1 MADRLLAG
9 ADAVRRIHRANLFL
23 HIICLSTRGFYMFT
37 IITTQI
43 LKMLL
48 LLLTGY
54 ACYRFGLID
63 QNGNKS
69 LANLLLMVVNP
80 VLAVTALQTDYE
92 PRLVS
97 GLLLSFALAFA
108 AHLIGI
114 VLSSLLIK
122 KTGNPD
128 YSIERFSAMYSNCG
142 FIGIPLVQSI
152 LGSEGVLYLTAYMTV
167 FNLLSWTHGMILMTG
182 KATWADLKKGLF
194 SPMILA
200 STLGLILFFTQ
211 IRFPAMIGDTL
222 DYIAAMNT
230 PLAMIIAGVSVAQTD
245 LLQMLRNKKLYLV
258 AFLKLLLMPALV
270 LISLMLLH
278 TGSVAACA
286 ILIAAACPAATTCTA
301 FSLRF
306 QKNYRY
312 ASEMYAFTT
321 LCSLATIPLFVYAA
335 ERLLV

>member
-1 MADRLLAG
+1 MVYFSVIKSSYA
-9 ADAVRRIHRANLFL
+9 FL
-23 HIICLSTRGFYMFT
+23 HQKGVFMFLIIL
-37 IITTQI
+37 TQI
-43 LKMLL
+43 IKMLL
-48 LLLTGY
+48 LLLVGY

-69 LANLLLMVVNP
+69 MANLLLMVVNP
-80 VLAVTALQTDYE
+80 ILAITALQADYD
-92 PRLVS
+92 PHLVS
-97 GLLLSFALAFA
+97 GLLASFAFAFA

-114 VLSSLLIK
+114 VLSETLIR

-142 FIGIPLVQSI
+142 FMGIPLVQSI
-152 LGSEGVLYLTAYMTV
+152 LGAEGVLYLTAYVTV

-182 KATWADLKKGLF
+182 KASWKDLKKGLL

-200 STLGLILFFTQ
+200 STLGMILFFTQ
-211 IRFPAMIGDTL
+211 IRFPPLISDTL
-222 DYIAAMNT
+222 DYIAGMNT
-230 PLAMIIAGVSVAQTD
+230 PLAMIIAGVSVAQTNLPD
-245 LLQMLRNKKLYLV
+245 MLRNKKLYLV
-258 AFLKLLLMPALV
+258 SFLKLLLMPSIV
-270 LISLMLLH
+270 LILLLALRSY
-278 TGSVAACA
+278 SVPACV

-312 ASEMYAFTT
+312 ASEIYAFTT
-321 LCSLATIPLFVYAA
+321 LSSLATIPLFVYAA